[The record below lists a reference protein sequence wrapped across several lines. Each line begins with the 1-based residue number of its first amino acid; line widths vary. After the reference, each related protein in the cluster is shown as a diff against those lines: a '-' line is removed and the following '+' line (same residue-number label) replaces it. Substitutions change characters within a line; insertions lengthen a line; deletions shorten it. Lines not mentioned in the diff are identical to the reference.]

1 MTFILVATQD
11 IHTACCT
18 AARRNFPEA
27 PERWTQPFGGLHF
40 IACGDF
46 AQHQPVTGRSLF
58 VGAADADYLAGL
70 STIVLTD
77 GKKRGRGDDYATNN
91 KNIRGRALW
100 VDFKYCII
108 LKQQHRFGNDADG
121 QALYDL
127 VYRLT
132 HSCRRDGT
140 PLSDTDIAN
149 LADLLNSRAI
159 APADLPDFLRRRP
172 KAIVLRHAVRPALTS
187 LLVQHHAAA
196 VNSRVICWRA
206 RDIGY
211 NPDVKKS
218 AIPLSAPILKI
229 LEQYSDNDT
238 PPAIQYFYPGI
249 PYRFIGQ
256 TGYPAIGW
264 FNNGS
269 CIGQELVLD
278 PREPPDT
285 LTGDFWSLKYR
296 PKAIIVRLPHRKLGK
311 LCGPGITEDCVPVME
326 TLSGGVKCK
335 LPTFTKLY
343 KEPRDKTMDMY
354 VNFKRLSFP
363 LDTALAFTDYFAQGV
378 SFRGDPHFLHL
389 NLPPRQTFKRAN
401 LLVPVS
407 RPAKLSDV
415 VLLQPLWK
423 TGDVSERER
432 VIKMISGALKFDPD
446 YTAEM
451 DRLQQK
457 ATETRDALYPT
468 LMHNTTEATTP
479 QHTCIGKFA
488 VLCSPHTQA
497 TCLHCLSVRNHN
509 TLNCLG

>member
-1 MTFILVATQD
+1 M
-11 IHTACCT
+11 
-18 AARRNFPEA
+18 
-27 PERWTQPFGGLHF
+27 
-40 IACGDF
+40 
-46 AQHQPVTGRSLF
+46 
-58 VGAADADYLAGL
+58 GAADIDYLAGL
-70 STIVLTD
+70 SSW
-77 GKKRGRGDDYATNN
+77 KANRKRGRDDDYVAIN

-100 VDFKYCII
+100 VDFEHSII

-121 QALYDL
+121 QALYDI
-127 VYRLT
+127 VYQLT
-132 HSCRRDGT
+132 HICRQDGT
-140 PLSDTDIAN
+140 PLTDSDIAN

-159 APADLPDFLRRRP
+159 DPAALPDFLRRRP
-172 KAIVLRHAVRPALTS
+172 KAVVLRHAVRPALTS

-256 TGYPAIGW
+256 AGYPAIGW

-278 PREPPDT
+278 SREPPDS
-285 LTGDFWSLKYR
+285 LSGDFWTLKYR
-296 PKAIIVRLPHRKLGK
+296 PKAIIVRLPHRQLGK

-335 LPTFTKLY
+335 LPSLTKLY
-343 KEPRDKTMDMY
+343 KEPRDKTMDMF
-354 VNFKRLSFP
+354 VHFKRLSFP

-378 SFRGDPHFLHL
+378 SFRGEPHFLHL
-389 NLPPRQTFKRAN
+389 NLPPRQSFKRAN

-415 VLLQPLWK
+415 VLLQPLWQA
-423 TGDVSERER
+423 GDLKERDR
-432 VIKMISGALKFDPD
+432 VIEMISNALKRDPD
-446 YTAEM
+446 LTAEL
-451 DRLQQK
+451 DRLESK
-457 ATETRDALYPT
+457 ADQTRDKFYVSLMQRPT
-468 LMHNTTEATTP
+468 GTTAVANVP
-479 QHTCIGKFA
+479 MGK
-488 VLCSPHTQA
+488 S
-497 TCLHCLSVRNHN
+497 
-509 TLNCLG
+509 